1 MFSSSNAVFLQKFG
15 LEAVKL
21 ILVRGTKLLFLP
33 NPRLP
38 HTDVQTNKQTKK
50 QKNIHTHSQISS
62 KQTDK
67 QINNKQ
73 TDQQKTVKLCK
84 QTNTKTK

>member
-50 QKNIHTHSQISS
+50 QKNIHTQSNKQQTNRQTNKQQTNRPTKNSQIM
-62 KQTDK
+62 
-67 QINNKQ
+67 
-73 TDQQKTVKLCK
+73 
-84 QTNTKTK
+84 QTNKH

>member
-50 QKNIHTHSQISS
+50 QKNVHTHSQISS

-73 TDQQKTVKLCK
+73 TDQQKNSQIM
-84 QTNTKTK
+84 QTNKH

>member
-21 ILVRGTKLLFLP
+21 ILVCGTKLLFLP

-38 HTDVQTNKQTKK
+38 HTDVQTNKQTKTK
-50 QKNIHTHSQISS
+50 KYTHTQS
-62 KQTDK
+62 
-67 QINNKQ
+67 NKQ
-73 TDQQKTVKLCK
+73 
-84 QTNTKTK
+84 QTNRQTNKQQMNKQQTNEQQTNRPTKK

>member
-50 QKNIHTHSQISS
+50 RTHTQS
-62 KQTDK
+62 
-67 QINNKQ
+67 NKQ
-73 TDQQKTVKLCK
+73 QTNRQTNKQQTNRPTKKTVKLCK